1 MEEEYDLLSSKE
13 KKELLSKVNKLKKK
27 EHLQIF
33 KIIQDT
39 DISYSEN
46 SNGIFINLNNVT
58 ETVLKEIKE
67 FVDICYKNN
76 IEYDERKKQM
86 EKLCE
91 EFEQSNSTK
100 NVETLVKNE
109 EMERE
114 SKYNKEIKN
123 NKKLSSLEKAI
134 VRNSVNKDINQPENK
149 QNLREFNKKLPKYTG
164 SRARILKTCK
174 ELNKSICYTQT
185 VTKPNDEFANT
196 LQQTIEQE
204 KSDTQ
209 IEHLTNDTRNDD
221 DDDNG
226 SDNDND
232 NDNEHLTI

>member
-1 MEEEYDLLSSKE
+1 MKYLINFSIFLSF
-13 KKELLSKVNKLKKK
+13 LFCDNKLSLINDLYYNTVWDKYDVNEEKQ
-27 EHLQIF
+27 EIF
-33 KIIQDT
+33 VGT
-39 DISYSEN
+39 
-46 SNGIFINLNNVT
+46 
-58 ETVLKEIKE
+58 
-67 FVDICYKNN
+67 
-76 IEYDERKKQM
+76 
-86 EKLCE
+86 
-91 EFEQSNSTK
+91 NSTK

-109 EMERE
+109 EIERE

-149 QNLREFNKKLPKYTG
+149 QHLREFNKKLPKYTG

-185 VTKPNDEFANT
+185 VTKSNDEFANT

-209 IEHLTNDTRNDD
+209 IEHLTNDNRDDD

>member
-100 NVETLVKNE
+100 NVETL
-109 EMERE
+109 
-114 SKYNKEIKN
+114 SPG
-123 NKKLSSLEKAI
+123 KKPLLLLFVSINILLDFFRVVRLETKS
-134 VRNSVNKDINQPENK
+134 VRYIWII
-149 QNLREFNKKLPKYTG
+149 F
-164 SRARILKTCK
+164 
-174 ELNKSICYTQT
+174 
-185 VTKPNDEFANT
+185 TK
-196 LQQTIEQE
+196 
-204 KSDTQ
+204 
-209 IEHLTNDTRNDD
+209 
-221 DDDNG
+221 
-226 SDNDND
+226 
-232 NDNEHLTI
+232 